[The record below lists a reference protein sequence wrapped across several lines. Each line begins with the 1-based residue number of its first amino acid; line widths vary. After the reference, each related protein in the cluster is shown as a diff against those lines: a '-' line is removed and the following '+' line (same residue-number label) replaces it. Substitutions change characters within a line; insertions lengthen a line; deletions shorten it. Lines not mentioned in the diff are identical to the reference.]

1 MHRPP
6 SFWFAN
12 QNFALRPRS
21 PIYHREKREGVRCG
35 DVGSVWSHSLRFY
48 LFRLGPREA
57 TIDPRRRRSRRRRHL
72 PSPLSLGIS
81 VTSPRSTYLPTYTNL
96 IDTRPVSSRFDSPLS
111 LSLWETATRTS
122 HRLGP
127 GLPRDLLRLSRD
139 LIARSRSEAYS
150 EFPLLTFRLERG
162 CVIIE
167 HNRMLRIIPLKSSF
181 LSSSSSFSSS
191 FFFLIFLDRRCRF
204 VYPDRFSS
212 SHFLATASFI
222 GRRAVV
228 EGEFFPPPS

>member
-1 MHRPP
+1 M
-6 SFWFAN
+6 
-12 QNFALRPRS
+12 
-21 PIYHREKREGVRCG
+21 
-35 DVGSVWSHSLRFY
+35 WSHSLRFY

-57 TIDPRRRRSRRRRHL
+57 TIDPRRRRSRRRRRHL

-81 VTSPRSTYLPTYTNL
+81 VTSPRSTYLPTYLHQPNRYS
-96 IDTRPVSSRFDSPLS
+96 TRLVSIRFASP
-111 LSLWETATRTS
+111 SLWETATRTS